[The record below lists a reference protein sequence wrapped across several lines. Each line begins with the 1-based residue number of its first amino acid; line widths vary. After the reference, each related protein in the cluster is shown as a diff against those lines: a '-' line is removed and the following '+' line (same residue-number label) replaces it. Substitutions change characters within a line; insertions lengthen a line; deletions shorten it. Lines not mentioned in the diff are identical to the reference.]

1 MIIRDLSDIDTYN
14 LHVKSP
20 YLVTAQI
27 ARFWLKF
34 FDNKVSDQ
42 AGFLKAIDGKTLCAT
57 FVDKKE
63 SDLLVLYERPALIFH
78 AIVENEAHDTT
89 CIPPDQS
96 YAFFQKWGIDTAP
109 LTCVGDFDSFDEMK
123 NSLVEVHRAISDS
136 LIKDEELGAVVYFVQ
151 KGDSNNVLSM
161 AKIETKESLCFLY
174 LVKVLRDFW
183 KSRENINA
191 WNAKLDNEYN
201 VAFQTFMQYLESLS
215 ITDFEGYMVIAQT
228 AYKLIKEDMELYN
241 KLKVDIPKFLS
252 VIYKK
257 LGYSAGAFKSSVLNY
272 EYEESDHSSREPR
285 EEVKEGFQDEQIEAP
300 RKEDAIDR
308 LMKNEYIRKNS
319 KINYEE
325 QSLEDII
332 GSQKKHDNIK
342 TPAKTK
348 NKKKKKKKT
357 KGEKKADS
365 KIDVVN
371 TRNGDKAKDEKP
383 AKVDEEHI
391 DIQAQ
396 AVEELVEENEIV
408 VKHEVPVVV
417 EHEEPVVVE
426 HEEPVVVK
434 HELEASVTTVTMI

>member
-1 MIIRDLSDIDTYN
+1 
-14 LHVKSP
+14 V
-20 YLVTAQI
+20 V
-27 ARFWLKF
+27 
-34 FDNKVSDQ
+34 
-42 AGFLKAIDGKTLCAT
+42 
-57 FVDKKE
+57 
-63 SDLLVLYERPALIFH
+63 YERPALIFN

-89 CIPPDQS
+89 CITPDQS

-109 LTCVGDFDSFDEMK
+109 LTCVGDFDSFDEMR

-151 KGDSNNVLSM
+151 KGDSDNVLSM

-183 KSRENINA
+183 KSKENINA
-191 WNAKLDNEYN
+191 WDAKLDNEYN
-201 VAFQTFMQYLESLS
+201 AAFQTFMQYLESLS

-228 AYKLIKEDMELYN
+228 AYKLIKEDMDLYH

-252 VIYKK
+252 AIYKK

-272 EYEESDHSSREPR
+272 KYEDSDSSNREPQ
-285 EEVKEGFQDEQIEAP
+285 EEVKEGFLDEHIEAP

-332 GSQKKHDNIK
+332 GSQKKADKIK
-342 TPAKTK
+342 TPAKTQ
-348 NKKKKKKKT
+348 NKKKKKKT
-357 KGEKKADS
+357 KGEKKAAS
-365 KIDVVN
+365 KVDVEN
-371 TRNGDKAKDEKP
+371 TSKDDKVKDEIP
-383 AKVDEEHI
+383 AKINEEHV

-396 AVEELVEENEIV
+396 EVEELVEENEIV
-408 VKHEVPVVV
+408 VKHE
-417 EHEEPVVVE
+417 EPVVVK
-426 HEEPVVVK
+426 HEKPAAVKHK
-434 HELEASVTTVTMI
+434 HELEASVTTVTMV